1 MAIVAAV
8 IVIVTLV
15 AMTTGRVPA
24 VLALICALVV
34 AGLIKI
40 ATPAE
45 LFAGLSNAG
54 VITIAAM
61 LVIAKGVLQ
70 TGVVSRVTYRLLAG
84 VTTPGQALRRLI
96 PPVGFVS
103 ALINTTP
110 IVAMLI
116 PAAHELEQHSGVPA
130 RGVLLPIA
138 HATTLAGSATLIGTS
153 SNLLIAGLA
162 APHGVELTMFS
173 FVPIAVPVALVGW
186 AVLLVT
192 APLMLRG
199 RTDVPE
205 RDLSWRAEIP
215 LSANAN
221 AVGGTAAALGIGTT
235 PDFELLDVR
244 RSGKKVGANTVL
256 DNADVLMYRATEA
269 GVRML
274 WASPRFGLSP
284 QALYLV
290 SISTDEEAT
299 VRDLED
305 EDIQVIAAQ
314 TTKRLKKT
322 PATPGELC
330 LVTASSTDAL
340 TDHEMVGL
348 WQKVAGKAPQT
359 GKTWIA
365 LSILAAVILAG
376 SLGLVPIELIAVTGA
391 TLMVITRVL
400 TPRSAV
406 RALNW
411 NILAIIAG
419 SVGLGTIVVESGLG
433 AHISGAILDLSSGST
448 ALLILVIAV
457 VTTLLTNVITNAAAA
472 AILTPVTLA
481 IAASTGLN
489 PVLLLALLG
498 TCISFTF
505 LNPFSHQTN
514 LMVMQPGGYSSGTF
528 FSFGVALTLVSLVA
542 VFGVAWTL
550 LSR

>member
-8 IVIVTLV
+8 IVIATLIM
-15 AMTTGRVPA
+15 MTTGRAPA
-24 VLALICALVV
+24 ALALICALVV
-34 AGLIKI
+34 AGLIGI

-45 LFAGLSNAG
+45 LFAGLSNGG

-61 LVIAKGVLQ
+61 LVIAKGVLH
-70 TGVVSRVTYRLLAG
+70 TGVVSRVTYRLLSG
-84 VTTPGQALRRLI
+84 VTTSGQALRRLI
-96 PPVGFVS
+96 PPVGFAS

-162 APHGVELTMFS
+162 APHGVVLTMFS

-192 APLMLRG
+192 APLMLGG

-215 LSANAN
+215 LSEKANAI
-221 AVGGTAAALGIGTT
+221 GGTAAELGIGTT

-244 RSGKKVGANTVL
+244 RSGKKVGADTVL

-290 SISTDEEAT
+290 SITTDEEAT
-299 VRDLED
+299 VRDLEED

-330 LVTASSTDAL
+330 LVTASSTDARP
-340 TDHEMVGL
+340 TIRWSGCGRR
-348 WQKVAGKAPQT
+348 WPARPRKPGRR
-359 GKTWIA
+359 
-365 LSILAAVILAG
+365 G
-376 SLGLVPIELIAVTGA
+376 SRCPSWLRSSSWVPWVWS
-391 TLMVITRVL
+391 
-400 TPRSAV
+400 RS
-406 RALNW
+406 
-411 NILAIIAG
+411 
-419 SVGLGTIVVESGLG
+419 
-433 AHISGAILDLSSGST
+433 SSSPSPEPPSWWS
-448 ALLILVIAV
+448 
-457 VTTLLTNVITNAAAA
+457 
-472 AILTPVTLA
+472 PV
-481 IAASTGLN
+481 
-489 PVLLLALLG
+489 
-498 TCISFTF
+498 
-505 LNPFSHQTN
+505 
-514 LMVMQPGGYSSGTF
+514 Y
-528 FSFGVALTLVSLVA
+528 
-542 VFGVAWTL
+542 
-550 LSR
+550 